1 MKIISQLF
9 APGLEYIKWK
19 GDFYI
24 LIDMR
29 CKQDGINLSI
39 DNRQVGERE
48 KIVMGLDILLS
59 RVPIYDPFQLAKM

>member
-1 MKIISQLF
+1 MKRGFL
-9 APGLEYIKWK
+9 
-19 GDFYI
+19 YI

-48 KIVMGLDILLS
+48 REDSDGPKRAHL
-59 RVPIYDPFQLAKM
+59 

>member
-1 MKIISQLF
+1 MKRGFL
-9 APGLEYIKWK
+9 
-19 GDFYI
+19 YI

-48 KIVMGLDILLS
+48 KIVMGLS
-59 RVPIYDPFQLAKM
+59 VPIYDPVG

>member
-1 MKIISQLF
+1 MKRGFL
-9 APGLEYIKWK
+9 
-19 GDFYI
+19 YI

-48 KIVMGLDILLS
+48 RKKIVMGLS
-59 RVPIYDPFQLAKM
+59 VPIYDPVG

>member
-1 MKIISQLF
+1 MKRGFL
-9 APGLEYIKWK
+9 
-19 GDFYI
+19 YI

-48 KIVMGLDILLS
+48 REREDSDGPKRAHL
-59 RVPIYDPFQLAKM
+59 

>member
-1 MKIISQLF
+1 MKRGFL
-9 APGLEYIKWK
+9 
-19 GDFYI
+19 YI

-48 KIVMGLDILLS
+48 DSDGPKRAHL
-59 RVPIYDPFQLAKM
+59 